1 MKHILLIFGCL
12 SFSLF
17 SCKNDSKVY
26 SEEADK
32 MYLAD
37 AVQEEAVP
45 QEPEF
50 ISNSG
55 TVEQKIIKNANL
67 RFPTNDMDKT
77 AKQIYDAVHTYKI
90 QIQSDVE
97 GKDYSG
103 FNRTIILRVPNKDFE
118 KVLKEVTN
126 GVSYFDR
133 KEISSQDVTEQYVDL
148 FARLKA
154 KKELEARYL
163 DLLKKANKVSEI
175 IEIEKELAKI
185 REEIE
190 SKQGQLNYLQSR
202 VAMSSIEI
210 YFYKPSADSGVT
222 VSYPSKMWNAVKSGF
237 DGLSSFLLGLLHIWP
252 FLLVVT
258 ILFFVL
264 RRRYLKR
271 KANRA

>member
-1 MKHILLIFGCL
+1 MKHFLFLLGFL
-12 SFSLF
+12 SFVFL

-26 SEEADK
+26 PEEAAE
-32 MYLAD
+32 MSVVELPEPA
-37 AVQEEAVP
+37 AG
-45 QEPEF
+45 EPEY
-50 ISNSG
+50 SQNSEP
-55 TVEQKIIKNANL
+55 VEQKIIKNAHL

-77 AKQIYDAVHTYKI
+77 AKQIYDAVNIYKI

-118 KVLKEVTN
+118 KVLKHIAN

-133 KEISSQDVTEQYVDL
+133 KEISSQDVTEQYVDIA
-148 FARLKA
+148 ARLKA
-154 KKELEARYL
+154 KRELEARYL

-222 VSYPSKMWNAVKSGF
+222 VSYPSKMWNALKSGF
-237 DGLSSFLLGLLHIWP
+237 DGLSAFLLGVLHIWP
-252 FLLVVT
+252 FLLVV
-258 ILFFVL
+258 FVTFVLL

-271 KANRA
+271 KTDRD